1 MGKLEA
7 VERAQGRKLLVV
19 VAVHL
24 VEHRALAVDN
34 LVVRVRQHVVFRES
48 VHHREGQPVMVV
60 AAEVGVELH
69 VIERVVHEAHVPLE
83 AEAEPAR
90 IGGRGDE
97 RKCRRLLR
105 DGYRPR
111 VLREHRR
118 VELAQEIHRS
128 EVYVAAFLIRGVLPV
143 APAIVEVE
151 HRAYRVDAY
160 AVDVVLL
167 KEQARRGYEEAL
179 HLIRRVV
186 KDHRAPLGVLRHACF
201 FALKEGRAVKSAQT
215 MLVLREVRRDPVH
228 YHREPSFVQPVDKI
242 LKIVGI
248 AVARG
253 RRVVARDLIAP

>member
-1 MGKLEA
+1 M
-7 VERAQGRKLLVV
+7 
-19 VAVHL
+19 
-24 VEHRALAVDN
+24 
-34 LVVRVRQHVVFRES
+34 
-48 VHHREGQPVMVV
+48 VM

-105 DGYRPR
+105 DGYRPW

-179 HLIRRVV
+179 HLVGRVV
-186 KDHRAPLGVLRHACF
+186 KDHRAPLGVLRHARLLAF
-201 FALKEGRAVKSAQT
+201 EEGRTVKAAQAV
-215 MLVLREVRRDPVH
+215 LVLREVRRDPVH
-228 YHREPSFVQPVDKI
+228 YHRESRLMQPVDEVFE
-242 LKIVGI
+242 IVGI

-253 RRVVARDLIAP
+253 RRVVARDLVAP